1 MGEREGGDKILLQY
15 HIICNTSHTAH
26 PVIDMGYKYTQL
38 SHTYPHDGNRR
49 LRSGTLL
56 ELRLK
61 NARTLSSQRTIL
73 PRINIMG
80 IVGNPTRRTNGSAF
94 SITDK
99 PSLWPTT
106 WTENRYQSYLQI
118 ESPVST
124 TVFSILKQEMWNSL
138 KLRLLVMEQLSFS
151 ECSIMPLSLAL
162 DETLQK
168 LECSCAALICYHL
181 LNSQQIHCSQ

>member
-1 MGEREGGDKILLQY
+1 MTMYILSTSRKMPGRGKKQITSNSEGGRDGGREGGEKNLLQY
-15 HIICNTSHTAH
+15 HSICNTSHTAH
-26 PVIDMGYKYTQL
+26 PRIDMDYKYTQL
-38 SHTYPHDGNRR
+38 SHTYPHDGKRR

-106 WTENRYQSYLQI
+106 WTENR
-118 ESPVST
+118 
-124 TVFSILKQEMWNSL
+124 
-138 KLRLLVMEQLSFS
+138 
-151 ECSIMPLSLAL
+151 
-162 DETLQK
+162 
-168 LECSCAALICYHL
+168 
-181 LNSQQIHCSQ
+181 

>member
-1 MGEREGGDKILLQY
+1 M
-15 HIICNTSHTAH
+15 
-26 PVIDMGYKYTQL
+26 IDMDYKYTQL

-106 WTENRYQSYLQI
+106 
-118 ESPVST
+118 
-124 TVFSILKQEMWNSL
+124 
-138 KLRLLVMEQLSFS
+138 
-151 ECSIMPLSLAL
+151 
-162 DETLQK
+162 
-168 LECSCAALICYHL
+168 
-181 LNSQQIHCSQ
+181 